1 MTPLWLCT
9 LKLAQIFL
17 QCAVHSEQRM
27 GEERCEIWYL
37 GHESKPLVNIFPLTF
52 WPSHFAVKIWNEGG
66 LQPPPLDG
74 ACVPPRRRDDKPFEL
89 ALDDNDASRLL
100 YTILHNGKNLVKLSV
115 FYLNSSRDILFF
127 YQKRENNCMYILNL
141 WLLNR

>member
-1 MTPLWLCT
+1 M
-9 LKLAQIFL
+9 
-17 QCAVHSEQRM
+17 
-27 GEERCEIWYL
+27 
-37 GHESKPLVNIFPLTF
+37 NIFPLTF

-100 YTILHNGKNLVKLSV
+100 YTKVHNGKNLVKLSV
-115 FYLNSSRDILFF
+115 FLFLPKLLLVYILFLSE
-127 YQKRENNCMYILNL
+127 KKK
-141 WLLNR
+141 